1 MKILLQILVLTFV
14 MYACNSEDKKTNEQ
28 NKEQAVAKV
37 EKQKED
43 WTEIAPSIVKLT
55 SFDGKRILESGQ
67 GFFVAENLIVTKYS
81 LVGQATN
88 LEVTPFDEDKKYSV
102 DKFVAVDRINDLV
115 LLKTEGLKR
124 KPLELFSGIAP
135 STAKSI
141 YIAPNIEKVIQRYT
155 GKVLNLANI
164 KGTKIYRITNRV
176 RKETYGMPIFVSNK
190 KVIGLAYSATVN
202 FEMQSF
208 AIPSGFISAM
218 LKRKT
223 EPISLKSLR
232 SNSNKAVSA
241 ENKRIKGLVLETD
254 KGNITIRLF
263 NETPEYRDNFVK
275 LTKEHYFD
283 SLLIHRVISNFGIQ
297 SGAADTRYARKGDN
311 IGWKGPG
318 YTVPAHIVPGLFHQ
332 RGMIGSPR
340 KPDTENQRRRS
351 DGSQFYI
358 VSGRRY
364 SDRELN
370 DLEEQNNYKF
380 SARQRE
386 VYKTIGGS
394 PHLDGTYTVFGEV
407 LSGMEVVDQI
417 VKVETDRN
425 WRPLQDIRLN
435 KITILK

>member
-1 MKILLQILVLTFV
+1 MKFLLQILVLTFV
-14 MYACNSEDKKTNEQ
+14 LCACNTEEKKSNNQ
-28 NKEQAVAKV
+28 NKEQIELKT
-37 EKQKED
+37 EKPKED
-43 WTEIAPSIVKLT
+43 WTDIAPSIVKIIT
-55 SFDGKRILESGQ
+55 FDGNRILESGQ
-67 GFFVAENLIVTKYS
+67 GFFVAEDLIVTKYS

-88 LEVTPFDEDKKYSV
+88 IEVIPFDEDKKYKV

-115 LLKTEGLKR
+115 LLKSESLQR

-135 STAKSI
+135 ETAKSI
-141 YIAPNIEKVIQRYT
+141 YISPNIEKIIQRFT

-176 RKETYGMPIFVSNK
+176 RKEAYGMPIFVSNK
-190 KVIGLAYSATVN
+190 KVIGVAYSATVN
-202 FEMQSF
+202 FELQSF
-208 AIPSGFISAM
+208 AIPSGYIADM

-223 EPISLKSLR
+223 APISLKSLR

-241 ENKRIKGLVLETD
+241 ENKKIKGLVLETD
-254 KGNITIRLF
+254 RGNITIYLF
-263 NETPEYRDNFVK
+263 NETPEYRDNFIK

-283 SLLIHRVISNFGIQ
+283 SLLIHRVINNFGIQ

-318 YTVPAHIVPGLFHQ
+318 YTIPAHVVPTLFHK

-364 SDRELN
+364 SDRELD
-370 DLEEQNNYKF
+370 DLEEQNDYKF
-380 SARQRE
+380 SAQQRDI
-386 VYKTIGGS
+386 YKTIGGS

-425 WRPLQDIRLN
+425 WRPLEDVRLI
-435 KITILK
+435 KITIQK